1 MVEVASL
8 LAAEE
13 TSEMFWGSLEAP
25 QALSKET
32 ASVPA
37 RAALMTFF
45 FMCIPLEKNNVCLP
59 FLCTGRAQQT
69 GQGSQN
75 GTALCCISR
84 FGRRYPF
91 AAGCRNKKRR
101 NQNKKA

>member
-1 MVEVASL
+1 MKKKVISAALAGTLAVSL
-8 LAAEE
+8 LSACGASNEAQNISDVSSAASSEA

-45 FMCIPLEKNNVCLP
+45 FMCIPLEKKIMYV
-59 FLCTGRAQQT
+59 
-69 GQGSQN
+69 
-75 GTALCCISR
+75 
-84 FGRRYPF
+84 
-91 AAGCRNKKRR
+91 
-101 NQNKKA
+101 

>member
-45 FMCIPLEKNNVCLP
+45 FMCIPLEKKIMYVCRSFAP
-59 FLCTGRAQQT
+59 TGRSKSGRGAKTEQHCVAYP
-69 GQGSQN
+69 
-75 GTALCCISR
+75 AL
-84 FGRRYPF
+84 
-91 AAGCRNKKRR
+91 AAGTRLRQAAG

>member
-1 MVEVASL
+1 MVEVTSL

-45 FMCIPLEKNNVCLP
+45 FMCIPL
-59 FLCTGRAQQT
+59 G
-69 GQGSQN
+69 
-75 GTALCCISR
+75 
-84 FGRRYPF
+84 
-91 AAGCRNKKRR
+91 KK
-101 NQNKKA
+101 

>member
-1 MVEVASL
+1 MIRTYCAKELLVTLGSRPSGMLFRTKVSSWAASPVDSEEAVVEVASL

-45 FMCIPLEKNNVCLP
+45 FMCIPLEK
-59 FLCTGRAQQT
+59 
-69 GQGSQN
+69 
-75 GTALCCISR
+75 
-84 FGRRYPF
+84 
-91 AAGCRNKKRR
+91 K
-101 NQNKKA
+101 